1 MARSKR
7 RLRVFILS
15 AAITAGVIVLGC
27 FALNCLIDP
36 LWYLRGNLVGGINYP
51 FNERLSK
58 AVRLLPRLENYDCI
72 IFGTSRTTL
81 LPEDETGPYRCYNL
95 AISDGQASEYL
106 AYADYLRT
114 LGLKPKLLI
123 VEVKRTDLVGAV
135 QPPEIPDFI
144 RTGAQPPSIFA
155 SYLTLDALDFSI
167 RTLRG
172 DAPHHRYYD
181 PEFRAHLEVRSKKRY
196 YNPAATLK
204 PTPPPNDVHAERG
217 ALYRQ
222 LREKFP
228 TARAIGYIPLESAWR
243 VAAFSLTG
251 SFDAY
256 LDAVAEIVPSYD
268 EFLDFST
275 PSPTTLSKS
284 PKDTYDGLHYS
295 RAANRRVMADLLAGR
310 SDTAI
315 DWKSKDRQ
323 TIAALFRSRFA
334 EFFATTAKPDL
345 TAQSTEKPK
354 LLRPPREET
363 E

>member
-1 MARSKR
+1 MARSVR
-7 RLRVFILS
+7 RLRIFMIGV
-15 AAITAGVIVLGC
+15 AATAALIVLGC
-27 FALNCLIDP
+27 FALNCVVDP
-36 LWYLRGNLVGGINYP
+36 LWYLRGNLIGGINYP

-58 AVRLLPRLENYDCI
+58 IVRLLPRLQDYDCL

-81 LPEDETGPYRCYNL
+81 LPEEEAGPYHCYNL
-95 AISDGQASEYL
+95 AVSDGQVSEYL
-106 AYADYLRT
+106 LYADYLRAR
-114 LGLKPKLLI
+114 GFAPKLLI
-123 VEVKRTDLVGAV
+123 VEVKRTDLVGPGL
-135 QPPEIPDFI
+135 PPEVPDFI
-144 RTGAQPPSIFA
+144 RTGSAPPSILA

-181 PEFRAHLEVRSKKRY
+181 PQFRAELAVRSKKRY
-196 YNPAATLK
+196 YNPPATVK
-204 PTPPPNDVHAERG
+204 PTTPPIDVHRER
-217 ALYRQ
+217 AVLYRQ

-228 TARAIGYIPLESAWR
+228 MARAIGYIPLESAWR
-243 VAAFSLTG
+243 VGAFMLTD

-256 LDAVAEIVPSYD
+256 LSAVASIAPSYD
-268 EFLDFST
+268 EFLGFSA

-295 RAANRRVMADLLAGR
+295 RPANRQVMLDLMAGR

-315 DWKSKDRQ
+315 DWRHSDRDA
-323 TIAALFRSRFA
+323 IAAEFKRRFA

-354 LLRPPREET
+354 PRAPSEEGD
-363 E
+363 

>member
-1 MARSKR
+1 
-7 RLRVFILS
+7 V
-15 AAITAGVIVLGC
+15 
-27 FALNCLIDP
+27 
-36 LWYLRGNLVGGINYP
+36 
-51 FNERLSK
+51 SK
-58 AVRLLPRLENYDCI
+58 AVRLLPRLQDYDCI

-81 LPEDETGPYRCYNL
+81 LPEEEAGAYRCYNL
-95 AISDGQASEYL
+95 AISDGQVSEYL
-106 AYADYLRT
+106 AYADYLRAR
-114 LGLKPKLLI
+114 GFAPKLII
-123 VEVKRTDLVGAV
+123 VEVKRTDLVGSGL
-135 QPPEIPDFI
+135 PPEIPEFI
-144 RTGAQPPSIFA
+144 RTAAAPPSIFA

-181 PEFRAHLEVRSKKRY
+181 PQFRAHLELRSKKRY
-196 YNPAATLK
+196 YNPAATIQ

-217 ALYRQ
+217 GQYRQ

-228 TARAIGYIPLESAWR
+228 MARAIGFIPLESAWR

-256 LDAVAEIVPSYD
+256 LAAIGEIAASYD
-268 EFLDFST
+268 EFLDFSV
-275 PSPTTLSKS
+275 PSETTLSKN

-295 RAANRRVMADLLAGR
+295 REANGHVMADLLSGR

-315 DWKSKDRQ
+315 DWRRTDR
-323 TIAALFRSRFA
+323 TDIAALFQRRFA

-345 TAQSTEKPK
+345 TAQSTERPK
-354 LLRPPREET
+354 LRPPPREES

>member
-1 MARSKR
+1 MARSRR

-15 AAITAGVIVLGC
+15 AAVTAGVIVLGC
-27 FALNCLIDP
+27 FALNCVVDP
-36 LWYLRGNLVGGINYP
+36 LWYLRGNLMGGINYP

-58 AVRLLPRLENYDCI
+58 MVRLLPRLQDYDCI

-81 LPEDETGPYRCYNL
+81 LPEDEAGTYHCYNL
-95 AISDGQASEYL
+95 AVSDGQVSEYL
-106 AYADYLRT
+106 LYADYLRAR
-114 LGLKPKLLI
+114 GFAPKLLI
-123 VEVKRTDLVGAV
+123 VEVKRSDLVGPA
-135 QPPEIPDFI
+135 QPPEVPDFI
-144 RTGAQPPSIFA
+144 RTGSAPPSIFA
-155 SYLTLDALDFSI
+155 SYMTLDALDFSI

-181 PEFRAHLEVRSKKRY
+181 QQFRAELEVRSKKRY
-196 YNPAATLK
+196 YNPAATIK
-204 PTPPPNDVHAERG
+204 PTPPPNDVHPERA

-228 TARAIGYIPLESAWR
+228 MARAIGYIPLESAWR

-251 SFDAY
+251 SLDAY
-256 LDAVAEIVPSYD
+256 IAAVSEIVPSYD
-268 EFLDFST
+268 EFLGFSA

-295 RAANRRVMADLLAGR
+295 RQASRQVMADLLAGR

-315 DWKSKDRQ
+315 DWRHTDRDA
-323 TIAALFRSRFA
+323 IAAEFQRRFA

-345 TAQSTEKPK
+345 TAQSTDKPK